1 MDMLILK
8 DVRCFHG
15 LHELPLAPLTI
26 LIGENSTGKS
36 TILAATRLAWDVG
49 CALVEPDFNEA
60 PFDWG
65 AYDQIAHF
73 RSGRGGR
80 AKTFLIGF
88 ERVLAKDRVRV
99 EATFAQRG
107 AQARL
112 SKWHVESKQASMS
125 LEYAANVDDATVV
138 LKAGP
143 WHHSAQLKQAA
154 FESRIAF
161 HYAMMAL
168 RGTEMGLRGT
178 EPVPKEARAM
188 LEPLLFRLRTRPT
201 DRPHAIAPI
210 RTKPRRTYDRRKET
224 YDPEGEHVPM
234 ILAGT
239 KSADPEKWTDLRKSL
254 REFGSES
261 GLFRSVNVK
270 QLGRKEGDP
279 FQVQIDIAGPATNLV
294 DVGYGVSQILPIA
307 VDCLTTNPGQMLL
320 MQQPEVHLH
329 PRAQAQLGSFLG
341 YLVKKRRNRFVIETH
356 SDYLIDRVRLDVR
369 DKKFLGPDDVSLL
382 YCERKGVEVDVCR
395 IPLDAEGNLLNP
407 PPGYRRFFLDEEK
420 RLFGG

>member
-15 LHELPLAPLTI
+15 VHELPLAPLTI

-49 CALVEPDFNEA
+49 YGVGEPDFNEE

-73 RSGRGGR
+73 RGGRGGR
-80 AKTFLIGF
+80 ARTFVIGF
-88 ERVLAKDRVRV
+88 ERLLGKHRVRV

-112 SKWHVESKQASMS
+112 CNWQSQSEEASIS
-125 LEYAANVDDATVV
+125 VEYAANVEDATVV
-138 LKAGP
+138 LNARG
-143 WHHSAQLKQAA
+143 WHHSVPLKHADVPRRVPLNYALMAFLGIKELPQEGRSLVELLGAA
-154 FESRIAF
+154 SRSAV
-161 HYAMMAL
+161 HH
-168 RGTEMGLRGT
+168 
-178 EPVPKEARAM
+178 
-188 LEPLLFRLRTRPT
+188 
-201 DRPHAIAPI
+201 RPHAIAPI

-224 YDPEGEHVPM
+224 YDSEGEHVPM

-239 KSADPEKWTDLRKSL
+239 KSGDPEKWTELRKSL

-261 GLFRSVNVK
+261 GLFKSVNVK
-270 QLGRKEGDP
+270 RLGRKESDP
-279 FQVQIDIAGPATNLV
+279 FQVQIGIAGPPTNLV
-294 DVGYGVSQILPIA
+294 DVGYGVSQVLPIA

-329 PRAQAQLGSFLG
+329 PRAQAELGSFMG
-341 YLVKKRRNRFVIETH
+341 YLVKERRNRFVIETH

-369 DKKFLGPDDVSLL
+369 DKKFLGPDAVSLL
-382 YCERKGVEVDVCR
+382 YCERKGVEVHAHR
-395 IPLDAEGNLLNP
+395 IQLDAEGNLLNP
-407 PPGYRRFFLDEEK
+407 PPGYRRFFLEEEK